1 MNVTDRLIWRAL
13 AVCLL
18 ASALGAWRPVDDPKT
33 LILFDGKTLDGWKKA
48 DFFKPGEV
56 AVDDG
61 TIVMKAGPKM
71 TGITCTRKDLPKT
84 DYEFTY
90 EAMKVDG
97 PDFFAAATFPV
108 GDSHITFVNGGWG
121 GFVTGLSSLN
131 GSDASENETTR
142 SVKYEPKTWY
152 KFRVRVTKKVIRC
165 AIDGK
170 EVAAVDYSNR
180 KVGTRV
186 ETNASKP
193 LGFAT
198 YETTGAVRKIEV
210 RPLTPAEVVAADKIE
225 D

>member
-1 MNVTDRLIWRAL
+1 MNVTDRLIWRVL
-13 AVCLL
+13 AACLL